1 MITNTSLFETL
12 EKIKPIESAFA
23 STHNVDDKYSR
34 VFRLIFRFKDTSKE
48 DIVYKTLQNIINKF
62 VRNIDWVMESSDNS
76 NNYIIVPKYFY
87 EERILKNLDIKN
99 LNTFDKMIND
109 KAIADLPFLIEK
121 IKDEFNII

>member
-48 DIVYKTLQNIINKF
+48 DIVYKTLQNIINRF

-99 LNTFDKMIND
+99 LNAFDKMIND
-109 KAIADLPFLIEK
+109 KAISDLPFLIEK
-121 IKDEFNII
+121 IKNEFNII

>member
-23 STHNVDDKYSR
+23 STHNMDDKYSR
-34 VFRLIFRFKDTSKE
+34 IFRLIFRFKDTLKE
-48 DIVYKTLQNIINKF
+48 DTVYKRLQNIITKF
-62 VRNIDWVMESSDNS
+62 VGNTEWVMKNSDKS

-87 EERILKNLDIKN
+87 EERILKDLDIKN
-99 LNTFDKMIND
+99 LNNFDKIIND

-121 IKDEFNII
+121 IKNEFNIV